1 MAENQNNNRTRIPVR
16 RPAPKEPTRSAPKSR
31 DELRRERYLER
42 RRKRKR
48 NLIIGYSA
56 AAVAVVIV
64 AVVLSL
70 TVFFKISSFEVGGD
84 EIYSPDEII
93 AASELKNGENLF
105 AFDKQEVA
113 DLVET
118 KLPYVGELAIKRSPT
133 GKITFTV
140 TVAKAVMAI
149 DNGDSY
155 TLLDASCKVLETET
169 QSINED
175 VAIIVTSPVTR
186 AEAGYIA
193 EFENTEDVANL
204 TRLAEIISVSEL
216 EKITQYDVTDINNL
230 TLKYDMRITLKVGML
245 ASLESKTDFIKAT
258 LKKLD
263 GEEPAFK
270 GTIDFTI
277 DNKAFVNDIDEQAT
291 TLPAPA
297 EPETEAPE
305 QGESGETTTVAENHT

>member
-1 MAENQNNNRTRIPVR
+1 MAENSNKNRIKLPVG
-16 RPAPKEPTRSAPKSR
+16 RSAPAEPSRSQPKSR

-84 EIYSPDEII
+84 EVYSPDEII
-93 AASELKNGENLF
+93 AASELKNGENMF
-105 AFDKQEVA
+105 GFDKEDVSS
-113 DLVET
+113 LVET
-118 KLPYVGELAIKRSPT
+118 KLPYVGELSIKRSPT

-140 TVAKAVMAI
+140 KADKAVMAI

-155 TLLDASCKVLETET
+155 TLLDANCKVLETET
-169 QSINED
+169 QTINED
-175 VAIIVTSPVTR
+175 VALIVASPVTR
-186 AEAGYIA
+186 AEAGFKA
-193 EFENTEDVANL
+193 EFENSQDAETL
-204 TRLAEIISVSEL
+204 TRLEGIMIDSGL
-216 EKITQYDVTDINNL
+216 EKITQFDVTDTNNIK
-230 TLKYDMRITLKVGML
+230 LKYDLRITLKVGML
-245 ASLESKTDFIKAT
+245 AALESKTDFIKAT
-258 LKKLD
+258 LNKLD
-263 GEEPAFK
+263 GEEPSFK

-277 DNKAFVNDIDEQAT
+277 ENKAFVNDVDEETT

-297 EPETEAPE
+297 EPEPVTDENGQPVETTAAPE
-305 QGESGETTTVAENHT
+305 GGE